1 MVSCYTVFTGP
12 FHTGFKGPEPTGR
25 PLGGYLVSRP
35 VTKFNGQ
42 PSLPVLLVTE
52 YCGLQKSLWPKLLV
66 TEKSNGS
73 FEQQENMW
81 FTVGQFLLCP
91 VRGQPSYK

>member
-1 MVSCYTVFTGP
+1 MQLLSGP
-12 FHTGFKGPEPTGR
+12 FHTGFKGPELTGR

-52 YCGLQKSLWPKLLV
+52 NYGLQNAVAKIAGYIEIKWA
-66 TEKSNGS
+66 
-73 FEQQENMW
+73 F
-81 FTVGQFLLCP
+81 
-91 VRGQPSYK
+91 